1 MNSSESE
8 AFMSSPFF
16 PCISKLGNGKGGIVA
31 FKYKERKRKR
41 TKDSENRGC
50 TYHSQPH
57 NIPPPLPSPSN
68 TPQSPLA
75 TRASIRFILSI
86 FLICPSTHLL
96 SFHTTNITA
105 QHTDQQKHC
114 LPKGAMRTP
123 VIHRGIHTLARM
135 RGLEGVEEGKAL
147 KGRIYVSRALARVC
161 VCVRV
166 KRGGDLISGNGLMH
180 LGNCFH
186 FLVVVVVVGLEA
198 VQWHRKKVGIKY
210 FNIKFIHQPPRTL
223 VCRSIASL
231 RVII

>member
-8 AFMSSPFF
+8 AFMPSPFF
-16 PCISKLGNGKGGIVA
+16 PRISKLGKGKGGIVA
-31 FKYKERKRKR
+31 CKHRQKERKR

-50 TYHSQPH
+50 IYHSQPH
-57 NIPPPLPSPSN
+57 NIPPPL
-68 TPQSPLA
+68 
-75 TRASIRFILSI
+75 
-86 FLICPSTHLL
+86 PSTHLL

-105 QHTDQQKHC
+105 QHTDQQKHY
-114 LPKGAMRTP
+114 LPKGAMKTP
-123 VIHRGIHTLARM
+123 VIYRGIHTLARM